1 MSRSVRTTDSVTL
14 VALLGASEGDV
25 VTLAEL
31 HRNPRV
37 HIAGLYDPHPLSVG
51 HELAEIL
58 GIVHGHDPGFLDHIA
73 GAGIV
78 VLPRAIH
85 RFAREIEIL
94 RGAGCELIS
103 QAEAL
108 DRFVVDRVIEHPAV
122 PPDEEI
128 DATGLSALDQSLY
141 WLEVALERESFLRAL
156 LSIAVQAVDADKGSV
171 QLFDPFTQQLYI
183 AYAEGLSDHTVRS
196 SRQCLGEGI
205 SGRVA
210 ETRRAE
216 LLRGQDLALERRDRP
231 DIESAVSVPL
241 VSGENLLG
249 VINVST
255 DHGTPPLTQAA
266 LTRLV
271 DLGPRISRGL
281 QRLLD
286 VQSAFDHSLAFG
298 IEQGLD
304 RILEGALPTLAALA
318 EVRDLVCTATGAAEI
333 EMVLLGSDGP
343 SLHLRGRPDSE
354 GRPVYRRDVQASQ
367 GILGQ
372 VLLDASPVVLEE
384 RNRRAGEA
392 KVRREMTLYLPLGG
406 RDAFAVLLMHFH
418 SLGALS
424 HFQRSMERVRDILTP
439 RIGALLSRH
448 ETRFRH
454 ERLRRLAAGLAQL
467 ASLPRE
473 ERLGRGATLFM
484 DLSGAEAVALWR
496 GESETPETE
505 LRQAGPGQHDLDA
518 VWARLRDRLR
528 RGRHLRLRELDPAGS
543 DLRSLLLVGDAEG
556 LAIAALN
563 RRTDDLLSEAGF
575 RDEDVEFAELLLKA
589 LETALSPAEAADSAP
604 DDSRVVEIP
613 VGEHMLEQAVE
624 HELARARRYHL
635 GFSLSVFDIDMTGEV
650 LADQMPGLR
659 QLVERS
665 SRGTDAVVWL
675 GGGRLAILAP
685 EEMRGQRALV
695 RRFSTTIEE
704 YLSARLGAQAPRV
717 DVRTATYPR
726 DGETAGEILA
736 RCLGTP
742 PSPTD

>member
-1 MSRSVRTTDSVTL
+1 MSRPSQSSGPIAL

-37 HIAGLYDPHPLSVG
+37 HIAGLYDPHPLAVG

-58 GIVHGHDPGFLDHIA
+58 GIMHGHEPAFLDQIA
-73 GAGIV
+73 GARTV
-78 VLPRAIH
+78 VLPRDVH
-85 RFAREIEIL
+85 RFAREIEAL
-94 RGAGCELIS
+94 RQSGCVLMT

-108 DRFVVDRVIEHPAV
+108 DQFVVDRVIEHPAV
-122 PPDEEI
+122 APDE
-128 DATGLSALDQSLY
+128 GLDPDSMNALEQSLH
-141 WLEVALERESFLRAL
+141 WLEIALERESFLRAL

-231 DIESAVSVPL
+231 DIESAISVPL
-241 VSGENLLG
+241 VSGEDLLG

-255 DHGTPPLTQAA
+255 DHGSEPLTQAA
-266 LTRLV
+266 LQRLAH
-271 DLGPRISRGL
+271 LGPRISRGL
-281 QRLLD
+281 QRLLE
-286 VQSAFDHSLAFG
+286 VQSAFDHSLTFG

-304 RILEGALPTLAALA
+304 RLLDEGLPTLVALA
-318 EVRDLVCTATGAAEI
+318 EARDLVLAATGATEI

-343 SLHLRGRPDSE
+343 SLHLLGRRDAD
-354 GRPVYRRDVQASQ
+354 GGPVYRRDVQASQ

-384 RNRRAGEA
+384 RNRRAGES

-406 RDAFAVLLMHFH
+406 RDAFAVLLMHFQ
-418 SLGALS
+418 SLGTLS

-439 RIGALLSRH
+439 RIGTMLSRH
-448 ETRFRH
+448 ETRARH

-484 DLSGAEAVALWR
+484 DLSGSEAVAVWR
-496 GESETPETE
+496 GDSDTPDTE

-518 VWARLRDRLR
+518 VWSRLRERLR
-528 RGRHLRLRELDPAGS
+528 RGRQLRLRELDPAGS
-543 DLRSLLLVGDAEG
+543 DLRSLLLVGEFGGIA
-556 LAIAALN
+556 LAALN
-563 RRTDDLLSEAGF
+563 RRSEDLLCESGF
-575 RDEDVEFAELLLKA
+575 RDEDIECAELVLKA
-589 LETALSPAEAADSAP
+589 LETALGPADVTEQRPEGS
-604 DDSRVVEIP
+604 SGVVEIP
-613 VGEHMLEQAVE
+613 VGEHILEQAVE

-635 GFSLSVFDIDMTGEV
+635 GFSLSVFDVDLSGETLAEV
-650 LADQMPGLR
+650 LPGLR

-675 GGGRLAILAP
+675 GGGRVAILAP

-695 RRFSTTIEE
+695 RRFSTTIDE
-704 YLSARLGAQAPRV
+704 YLTARVGPTAHRV
-717 DVRTATYPR
+717 SVRTATYPR
-726 DGETAGEILA
+726 DGETAAEILA
-736 RCLGTP
+736 RCFGEA
-742 PSPTD
+742 